1 MLCLNDHL
9 ASLSEE
15 QTEKMIRLLPDWR
28 RQQALRYR
36 QLQGRKECA
45 VGYVEL
51 LRGLR
56 LCFGIEGKPS
66 FCYNEH
72 GKPFLKEHP
81 EVHFSISHCRVA
93 AGCLVSRKPC
103 GMDVEYIRKAKP
115 ELVRHTMSKEEA
127 EAIFASPFPDVAF
140 TRLWTRKEA
149 VLKLLGTGLVDD
161 LHGVLHQD
169 AMEGIAL
176 ETKENLYLG
185 YILTTATSY
194 E

>member
-1 MLCLNDHL
+1 
-9 ASLSEE
+9 
-15 QTEKMIRLLPDWR
+15 
-28 RQQALRYR
+28 
-36 QLQGRKECA
+36 
-45 VGYVEL
+45 
-51 LRGLR
+51 
-56 LCFGIEGKPS
+56 
-66 FCYNEH
+66 
-72 GKPFLKEHP
+72 
-81 EVHFSISHCRVA
+81 
-93 AGCLVSRKPC
+93 
-103 GMDVEYIRKAKP
+103 MDVEYIRKAKP